1 MFVTI
6 NNQVYL
12 KTGDLPRY
20 NGRGELVH
28 VDRVDFQIKIR
39 GQRLKTNKIENTIM
53 NFSPEKIFNCLV
65 VKAPQNE
72 DLLVAYVITNGTKL
86 NTEQIRDYW
95 KKHLRQYM
103 VPSFFIMP
111 DKLTLN
117 VNDKVDRKQLLLL
130 SSFFN
135 AETNLAQVEDRSMS
149 KLEEKIHCLWCSTL
163 RLDTIPSHMNCFA
176 LGDSSFFFQP
186 S

>member
-12 KTGDLPRY
+12 KTGDLLRY

-53 NFSPEKIFNCLV
+53 NFSPEKISNCLV
-65 VKAPQNE
+65 VKAPQND
-72 DLLVAYVITNGTKL
+72 DLLVAYVITNGTEL

-130 SSFFN
+130 SLFSN
-135 AETNLAQVEDRSMS
+135 AETNWVQVEDRSMS
-149 KLEEKIHCLWCSTL
+149 KLEVKILCL
-163 RLDTIPSHMNCFA
+163 
-176 LGDSSFFFQP
+176 
-186 S
+186 

>member
-1 MFVTI
+1 MTIVFHFFTAPSRFNCYWDDPEHTANMFVTI

-53 NFSPEKIFNCLV
+53 NFSPEKISNCLI
-65 VKAPQNE
+65 VKAPQND
-72 DLLVAYVITNGTKL
+72 DLLVAYFITNGTEL

-130 SSFFN
+130 SLFSN
-135 AETNLAQVEDRSMS
+135 AETNWVQVEDRSMS
-149 KLEEKIHCLWCSTL
+149 KLEVKIHCL
-163 RLDTIPSHMNCFA
+163 
-176 LGDSSFFFQP
+176 
-186 S
+186 